1 MSATPPLPAATPRS
15 AMGRAGWP
23 ASRVRAGLAV
33 AVVVAVTAGCAAVPS
48 AAPTAVAPPTPKPS
62 STATGAGGAAL
73 ILLAEADGVLTLG
86 LAGPAGGIVEL
97 PLPAP
102 ATAAVVPAPD
112 GSLLALLRDGR
123 LFVAR
128 GGPDALLDGHG
139 WQQLDGGGGI
149 LLPGRAVIFA
159 ATMSPDAT
167 RLAALAR
174 PPDAEGPSALVLMDR
189 DGGRNS
195 VYGLA
200 DESLGSP
207 PAWIDDGRVAVLQR
221 NRLGRTFLAVVD
233 VGSGD
238 VLDRI
243 SFRALEFRTS
253 GDGQTAAVLGDNDRL
268 LVGST
273 ASVLE
278 RRAAPDGGPVPPP
291 ADRVV
296 GGVALDGDGRHLAAV
311 VDESNGGQ
319 GRVAVYELVGDAWQ
333 PATRITPLPGSH
345 GGAPAWLP

>member
-1 MSATPPLPAATPRS
+1 MSATPPVPAAPPRS
-15 AMGRAGWP
+15 AVGRAGWP
-23 ASRVRAGLAV
+23 ASRVGAGLAV
-33 AVVVAVTAGCAAVPS
+33 AVVVAVVAGCAAVPS
-48 AAPTAVAPPTPKPS
+48 AAPTAVARPTPTPS
-62 STATGAGGAAL
+62 PTANGAGGASL
-73 ILLAEADGVLTLG
+73 ILLAEANGVLTLG

-102 ATAAVVPAPD
+102 ATAAVVPARD
-112 GSLLALLRDGR
+112 NGLLALLRDGR
-123 LFVAR
+123 LFVAP
-128 GGPDALLDGHG
+128 GGPDALLDGRG
-139 WQQLDGGGGI
+139 WQQLDGGGI
-149 LLPGRAVIFA
+149 PLPGRAVIFA
-159 ATMSPDAT
+159 ATLSPDAT

-189 DGGRNS
+189 DGGRRS

-200 DESLGSP
+200 EESLGSP
-207 PAWIDDGRVAVLQR
+207 PAWIDNGRVAVLQR
-221 NRLGRTFLAVVD
+221 NRLGRTFLAIVD
-233 VGSGD
+233 VGSGE

-291 ADRVV
+291 ADHVV
-296 GGVALDGDGRHLAAV
+296 GGLALDGDGRHLAAI

-333 PATRITPLPGSH
+333 PGTRITPFPGSH